1 MDPIPKGT
9 FMREQSSSTLP
20 KVAIRALFELTGQ
33 VEIGPAILMTLKEAV
48 EHRLE
53 NIVTQ
58 IRSYELRYGMTFEQF
73 EARGRSGDLQD
84 RSSYQTEQDYFD
96 WDGLVTRQQ
105 KLRDILQ
112 WLE

>member
-1 MDPIPKGT
+1 MDTIT
-9 FMREQSSSTLP
+9 QEQSSSAVP
-20 KVAIRALFELTGQ
+20 KAAIRALFELTGQ
-33 VEIGPAILMTLKEAV
+33 VELGPAILMTLKDAI

-58 IRSYELRYGMTFEQF
+58 IHFYELRYGMTFEQF
-73 EARGRSGDLQD
+73 EARGRSGDLPD

-112 WLE
+112 WLG